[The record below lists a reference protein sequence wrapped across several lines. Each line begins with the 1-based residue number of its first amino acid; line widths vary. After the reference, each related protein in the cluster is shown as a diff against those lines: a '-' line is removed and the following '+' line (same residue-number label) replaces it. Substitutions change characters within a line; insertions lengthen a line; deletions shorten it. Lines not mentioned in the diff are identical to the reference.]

1 MLRIYNT
8 LSKTKENFFVDDKEV
23 KMYVCGITPY
33 DKCHIGHARC
43 YVIFDVIK
51 RYLEFLGFNVKHV
64 QNFTDIDDKI
74 IKKSIE
80 EKLDF
85 HLISSRYIDDYFN
98 VMDKLNI
105 KRASVYPNV
114 SENIDKIIKFIEI
127 LVKKEYAYEVDGDI
141 YYSVK
146 KFKNYGILSGRNLD
160 EMKLGARVAINDY
173 KDDPLDFALWK
184 RSKEN
189 EPFWESPWGKGRP
202 GWHIECSVMALDN
215 LGSSI
220 DIHGGG
226 SDLIFPHH
234 ENEIAQSESF
244 TDKKFSRFWI
254 HNGFVMINKEK
265 MSKSLGNAFS
275 LDDIIKVYN
284 PMALRVFL
292 LSNHYRKPLDFSDD
306 KLVEN
311 SKRYKKF
318 VSFYDFLNEK
328 LKNFEYSNQESKNFD
343 KFKDIDEIK
352 RNFFEGLDDDFNTAR
367 SLASIHNLIDLCNSE
382 LDKEKLCYIRENF
395 LNFVNILGI
404 SFENFGNK
412 KEKAKELTEEI
423 KDLIEKRNIARKN
436 KDWVLSDKIR
446 DILKTKKILVKDTKE
461 GTELEFLE

>member
-1 MLRIYNT
+1 MLKIYNT
-8 LSKTKENFFVDDKEV
+8 LSKTKEQFVVNSKEI

-51 RYLEFLGFNVKHV
+51 RYLEYLGFDVKHI

-85 HLISSRYIDDYFN
+85 HAISSRYIDDYFD

-105 KRASVYPNV
+105 KRASFYPKV
-114 SENIDKIIKFIEI
+114 SENIDKIIKFIEVLI
-127 LVKKEYAYEVDGDI
+127 NKEYAYELDGDV
-141 YYSVK
+141 YYSIQ
-146 KFKNYGILSGRNLD
+146 KFQNYGKLSGRSLD
-160 EMKLGARVAINDY
+160 EMKIGARVVVNDD
-173 KDDPLDFALWK
+173 KKNPLDFALWK
-184 RSKEN
+184 KSKEF

-215 LGSSI
+215 LGNTI

-244 TDKKFSRFWI
+244 TGKIFSRFWI
-254 HNGFVMINKEK
+254 HNGFIMINKEK

-275 LDDIIKVYN
+275 LDDIIKVYD
-284 PMALRVFL
+284 PMALRIFL

-318 VSFYDFLNEK
+318 VNFYDFLSEK
-328 LKNFEYSNQESKNFD
+328 VKNIDQKTKNCD
-343 KFKDIDEIK
+343 KFDDIEEIK
-352 RNFFEGLDDDFNTAR
+352 KDFFEGLDDDFNTAR
-367 SLASIHNLIDLCNSE
+367 CIANIHNLIDLGNVAEENEKFKAILE
-382 LDKEKLCYIRENF
+382 LF
-395 LNFVNILGI
+395 LTFTNILGI
-404 SFENFGNK
+404 SLK
-412 KEKAKELTEEI
+412 SKEKNIELSREI
-423 KDLIEKRNIARKN
+423 KDLIEKRNIARQNKN
-436 KDWVLSDKIR
+436 WSLSDEIR
-446 DILKTKKILVKDTKE
+446 DILKSKKILVKDTKQ
-461 GTELEFLE
+461 GTEIEFLE